1 MLQMEMQSKNP
12 EDQINEE
19 ETGNL
24 SDKEIQ
30 SIQKSVAI
38 VSPSICHEVMGPN
51 AMILVF

>member
-24 SDKEIQ
+24 SDKEFRVYRILL
-30 SIQKSVAI
+30 
-38 VSPSICHEVMGPN
+38 PLFPHLF
-51 AMILVF
+51 AMKWWDQMPWF

>member
-24 SDKEIQ
+24 SYKEFR
-30 SIQKSVAI
+30 VYRNLL
-38 VSPSICHEVMGPN
+38 PLFPHLF
-51 AMILVF
+51 AMK